1 MTIRNPIEWGGSQLV
16 GTAKAL
22 SSVGHSLHHVQD
34 TIHSPP
40 LAIRHIRVGDIKDVI
55 RKGFE
60 DFEAYRSDVAV
71 LCVVYAVVGLILTR
85 LVFGNDLIPLLFP
98 LASGFAIIGPFA
110 ALALYEMSRLRERGV
125 PVSWAN
131 AFDVLKA
138 PAIGAIMVLGAGL
151 VALFLLWILAAWLI
165 YANTMGTSPMTWTT
179 SISDGVLIYAN
190 TMGNPPVT
198 SISGFVH
205 DVFRTSGG
213 QAMIVLGIGVGFLFA
228 LAAMMISVV
237 SFPLLLDQDV
247 GLDTA
252 VSTSVKAVISNPGPM
267 AAWGLTVAVLLVL
280 GSIPAFVGLVVVIPV
295 LGHATWHLYR
305 TLVGPRPTPLP

>member
-1 MTIRNPIEWGGSQLV
+1 MTIRNPIEWGGSQIV
-16 GTAKAL
+16 GTARAL

-34 TIHSPP
+34 TIHSPAP
-40 LAIRHIRVGDIKDVI
+40 AIRRIRVSDIGDAIKQ
-55 RKGFE
+55 GFD
-60 DFEAYRSDVAV
+60 DFEIYRSDVV
-71 LCVVYAVVGLILTR
+71 MLCVVYAVVGLVLMRFI
-85 LVFGNDLIPLLFP
+85 FGSDLLPLLFP

-110 ALALYEMSRLRERGV
+110 ALALYEMSRMRERGV

-138 PAIGAIMVLGAGL
+138 PAIGSIMILGAGL

-165 YANTMGTSPMTWTT
+165 YANTMGTSPSTWTT
-179 SISDGVLIYAN
+179 SISGGVLIYAN
-190 TMGNPPVT
+190 IMSTPPVT

-205 DVFRTSGG
+205 DVFRTTGG

-252 VSTSVKAVISNPGPM
+252 VSTSVKAVISNPVPM
-267 AAWGLTVAVLLVL
+267 AVWGLTVAGLLVL
-280 GSIPAFVGLVVVIPV
+280 GSIPAFVGLVVVVPV

-305 TLVGPRPTPLP
+305 KLVVPRPSPLP

>member
-1 MTIRNPIEWGGSQLV
+1 
-16 GTAKAL
+16 
-22 SSVGHSLHHVQD
+22 LHHVQD
-34 TIHSPP
+34 TIHSPAP
-40 LAIRHIRVGDIKDVI
+40 TIRHIRVSDIKDVI
-55 RKGFE
+55 KQGFE
-60 DFEAYRSDVAV
+60 DFEVYRSDVV
-71 LCVVYAVVGLILTR
+71 MLCVVYAVVGLVLTR
-85 LVFGNDLIPLLFP
+85 FIFGSDLLPLLFP

-110 ALALYEMSRLRERGV
+110 ALALYEMSRMRERGV

-138 PAIGAIMVLGAGL
+138 PAIGSIMILGAGL
-151 VALFLLWILAAWLI
+151 VALFLLWILAAWAI

-179 SISDGVLIYAN
+179 SISGGVLIYAN
-190 TMGNPPVT
+190 TMVTPSVT

-205 DVFRTSGG
+205 DVFRTSAG
-213 QAMIVLGIGVGFLFA
+213 QTMIVLGMGVGFLFA

-252 VSTSVKAVISNPGPM
+252 VSTSVKAVISNPAPM
-267 AAWGLTVAVLLVL
+267 AVWGLTVAGLLVL
-280 GSIPAFVGLVVVIPV
+280 GSIPAFVGLVVVVPV

-305 TLVGPRPTPLP
+305 KLVVPRPAPLPQE

>member
-1 MTIRNPIEWGGSQLV
+1 MTIRNPIEWSGAQIV

-34 TIHSPP
+34 TIHSPAP
-40 LAIRHIRVGDIKDVI
+40 TIRHIRVSDIKDVI
-55 RKGFE
+55 KQGFE
-60 DFEAYRSDVAV
+60 DFEAYRSDVV
-71 LCVVYAVVGLILTR
+71 MLCVVYAVVGLVLIR
-85 LVFGNDLIPLLFP
+85 LVFGSDLIPLVFP

-110 ALALYEMSRLRERGV
+110 ALALYEMSRMRERGV

-138 PAIGAIMVLGAGL
+138 PAIGSIMILGAGL
-151 VALFLLWILAAWLI
+151 VALFLLWILAAWAI

-179 SISDGVLIYAN
+179 SVSGGVLIYAN
-190 TMGNPPVT
+190 TVAAPPVP

-205 DVFRTSGG
+205 DVFRTTGG
-213 QAMIVLGIGVGFLFA
+213 QTMIVLGIGVGFLFA

-237 SFPLLLDQDV
+237 SFPYLLDQDV

-267 AAWGLTVAVLLVL
+267 AVWGLTVAGLLVL
-280 GSIPAFVGLVVVIPV
+280 GSIPAFVGLVVVVPV

-305 TLVGPRPTPLP
+305 KLVPSKPAPIP

>member
-1 MTIRNPIEWGGSQLV
+1 MTIRNPIEWSGAQIA

-34 TIHSPP
+34 TIHSPAP
-40 LAIRHIRVGDIKDVI
+40 AIRHIRTSDIKDVI
-55 RKGFE
+55 QKGFE
-60 DFEAYRSDVAV
+60 DFKAYRSDVV
-71 LCVVYAVVGLILTR
+71 MLCVVYAVVGLVLTR

-98 LASGFAIIGPFA
+98 MASGFAIIGPFA
-110 ALALYEMSRLRERGV
+110 ALALYEMSRMRERGV

-138 PAIGAIMVLGAGL
+138 PAIGGIMILGAGL

-165 YANTMGTSPMTWTT
+165 YANTMGHPTWTT
-179 SISDGVLIYAN
+179 SISGGVLIYVN
-190 TMGNPPVT
+190 MMGIPPVT

-205 DVFRTSGG
+205 DVFRTTGG

-237 SFPLLLDQDV
+237 SFPYLLDQDV

-267 AAWGLTVAVLLVL
+267 AVWGLTVAGLLVL
-280 GSIPAFVGLVVVIPV
+280 GSIPAFVGLVVVVPV

-305 TLVGPRPTPLP
+305 KLVPPRPAPLPQ

>member
-34 TIHSPP
+34 TIHSPA
-40 LAIRHIRVGDIKDVI
+40 LTVRHIRVSDIKDAI
-55 RKGFE
+55 RLGFE
-60 DFEAYRSDVAV
+60 DFEAYRSDVAM
-71 LCVVYAVVGLILTR
+71 LCVVYAVVGLIMTR
-85 LVFGNDLIPLLFP
+85 LVFGTDLIPLLFP
-98 LASGFAIIGPFA
+98 LASGFAILGPFA
-110 ALALYEMSRLRERGV
+110 ALALYEMSRMRERGV

-138 PAIGAIMVLGAGL
+138 PAIGSIMILGAGL
-151 VALFLLWILAAWLI
+151 VALFLLWILAAWMI

-179 SISDGVLIYAN
+179 SISGGVLIYAN
-190 TMGNPPVT
+190 TMATPPVT

-205 DVFRTSGG
+205 DVFRTTGG
-213 QAMIVLGIGVGFLFA
+213 QAMIVIGIGVGFLFA

-252 VSTSVKAVISNPGPM
+252 VSTSVKAVIANPGPM
-267 AAWGLTVAVLLVL
+267 AVWGLTVAGLLLL
-280 GSIPAFVGLVVVIPV
+280 GSIPAFLGLVVVVPV
-295 LGHATWHLYR
+295 
-305 TLVGPRPTPLP
+305 

>member
-34 TIHSPP
+34 TIHSPA
-40 LAIRHIRVGDIKDVI
+40 LTVRHIRVSDIKDAI
-55 RKGFE
+55 RLGFE
-60 DFEAYRSDVAV
+60 DFEAYRSDVAM

-85 LVFGNDLIPLLFP
+85 LVFGTDLIPLLFP
-98 LASGFAIIGPFA
+98 LASGFAILGPFA
-110 ALALYEMSRLRERGV
+110 ALALYEMSRMRERGV

-138 PAIGAIMVLGAGL
+138 PAIGSIMILGAGL
-151 VALFLLWILAAWLI
+151 VALFLLWILAAWAI
-165 YANTMGTSPMTWTT
+165 YANTMGTSPMSWTT
-179 SISDGVLIYAN
+179 SISGEVLIYAN
-190 TMGNPPVT
+190 TMVTPPVT

-205 DVFRTSGG
+205 DVFRTTGG
-213 QAMIVLGIGVGFLFA
+213 QAMIVIGIGVGFLFA
-228 LAAMMISVV
+228 LVAMMISVV

-252 VSTSVKAVISNPGPM
+252 VRTSVRAVIANPGPM
-267 AAWGLTVAVLLVL
+267 AVWGLTVAGLLVL
-280 GSIPAFVGLVVVIPV
+280 GSIPAFLGLVVVVPV

-305 TLVGPRPTPLP
+305 KLVPSRVAPIP